1 MMLNSVAYNY
11 TLDPETDEPIMMLD
25 THIGMDEKE
34 GMGIDGALFAAEL
47 YNLAKTKERVKVY
60 INSVGGSLVHAMQI
74 YNAVLDAPCKVDTYN
89 IGIALSSAGCI
100 FQAGRKRYAY
110 DYSQFMMHPVQ
121 GASGSA
127 EAALN
132 KSVIGML
139 SRKTNKSQR
148 DIEMMMKRTTWLTA
162 AECLESNLC
171 DEVIN
176 SADKNKPKLAA
187 MNSVSEMWLAAR
199 NSFNLTPTK
208 INKMKDVTNRLG
220 LTENASE
227 SEILLKI
234 TAIENKATEAENK
247 ANDLQTKLDAAEAKA
262 TEATNKLTEIET
274 AANAAKLEALAT
286 EAKTA
291 VEAAKNLGK
300 ITGDENVINA
310 WIEDYKKDPES
321 TKLKLGSLAVNKQG
335 VNLSTEV
342 QGNNNVPKA
351 GSFAATE
358 LIRVQAKL
366 MTQDLKQ

>member
-1 MMLNSVAYNY
+1 MMLNAVAYKY
-11 TLDPETDEPIMMLD
+11 TLDPTADEPIMMLD
-25 THIGMDEKE
+25 THIGMDEKD
-34 GMGIDGALFAAEL
+34 GMGIDGGLFAAEL
-47 YNLAKTKERVKVY
+47 YDLAKTKDRVKVY
-60 INSVGGSLVHAMQI
+60 INSVGGSVVHGMQI
-74 YNAVLDAPCKVDTYN
+74 YNAILDAPCKVDTYN
-89 IGIALSSAGCI
+89 IGIALSIAGCI

-121 GASGSA
+121 GATGTA

-187 MNSVSEMWLAAR
+187 MNSEREMWLAAR
-199 NSFNLTPTK
+199 NSFNQTPTNT
-208 INKMKDVTNRLG
+208 NKMKDVTNKLG

-234 TAIENKATEAENK
+234 TAIENKATEAETK
-247 ANDLQTKLDAAEAKA
+247 ANDLQAKLDAAEAKA

-291 VEAAKNLGK
+291 VEAAKAQGK
-300 ITGDENVINA
+300 IIGDADVINA
-310 WIEDYKKDPES
+310 WIEDYKSNPES
-321 TKLKLGSLAVNKQG
+321 TKLKLGSLAVTKQG
-335 VNLSTEV
+335 TNLSTEI
-342 QGNNNVPKA
+342 QGNGSVPKA

-366 MTQDLKQ
+366 MVTDLKK